1 MQVDAIVL
9 AGAKNDGKLREI
21 SPSPYEALILINGK
35 PMLNWVVDALKSSE
49 HVGRIVVVGY
59 PEFKEYMDDDI
70 VLLECGE
77 SLVENIE
84 IGIDYL
90 GAKNHV
96 LVVTSDIPMLT
107 VEAVDDFLSRCRD
120 QDQDMFYP
128 IVSKE
133 VNEAVYPGVTRTY
146 VKIKDG
152 TFTGG
157 NMVLVAPKLIQ
168 ESKVVIQR
176 VVALRKKPFEIVKL
190 LGFRILVKFVF
201 RCLTIAEVERRVKH
215 HFGINAKA
223 VIISYPQIGTDV
235 DKPSDWELACKI
247 LSRQ

>member
-9 AGAKNDGKLREI
+9 AGAKNDGKLQEV
-21 SPSPYEALILINGK
+21 SSSPYEALILINDK
-35 PMLNWVVDALKSSE
+35 PMVSYVVEALRNSAQ
-49 HVGRIVVVGY
+49 VNRIVVVGY
-59 PEFKEYMDDDI
+59 AEFKEYMDDGV
-70 VLLECGE
+70 VLLECGQ

-84 IGIDYL
+84 IGMDYL
-90 GAKNHV
+90 GAENHV

-107 VEAVDDFLSRCRD
+107 SAAVDDFLTRCRD
-120 QDQDMFYP
+120 HTQDLFYP

-133 VNEAVYPGVTRTY
+133 VNEAVYPGVGRTY

-157 NMVLVAPKLIQ
+157 NMVLVAPKFIQ
-168 ESKVVIQR
+168 ESQQVIHR

-190 LGFRILVKFVF
+190 LGFRILIKFIF

-215 HFGINAKA
+215 LFGINAKA
-223 VIISYPQIGTDV
+223 VITSYPQIGTDV
-235 DKPSDWELACKI
+235 DKPSDWELAQRI
-247 LSRQ
+247 LSQQ

>member
-9 AGAKNDGKLREI
+9 AGAKNDGKLREV
-21 SPSPYEALILINGK
+21 SPSPYEAMILINDR
-35 PMLNWVVDALKSSE
+35 PMLSYVVDALKQSKQ
-49 HVGRIVVVGY
+49 VGRIVVVGY
-59 PEFKEYMDDDI
+59 PEFKDYMDSDI

-90 GAKNHV
+90 GAKHHV

-107 VEAVDDFLSRCRD
+107 AEAVDDFLSQCRD
-120 QDQDMFYP
+120 QNQDMFYP

-133 VNEAVYPGVTRTY
+133 VNEAVFPGVTRTY

-152 TFTGG
+152 TYTGG
-157 NMVLVAPKLIQ
+157 NMVLVAPKFIQ
-168 ESKVVIQR
+168 ESKQVIHR
-176 VVALRKKPFEIVKL
+176 VVMLRKKPFEIVKL
-190 LGFRILVKFVF
+190 LGFRILVKFIF

-215 HFGINAKA
+215 LFGISAKA
-223 VIISYPQIGTDV
+223 VITSYPQIGTDV
-235 DKPSDWELACKI
+235 DKPSDWELAQRV